1 MLHVTATGFL
11 FSPTMKLKTNLFL
24 WIFPALAVPMA
35 GLVLFTTAH
44 NEKLFRQDIN
54 RSIFS
59 SLSSIAVALNNRLH
73 VEQDIIQGLGNVP
86 AVRQFLPELAQLDE
100 GRPVPEYSERV
111 EQLGRYLETFQ
122 SVRLSLNLH
131 TVR

>member
-1 MLHVTATGFL
+1 
-11 FSPTMKLKTNLFL
+11 MKLKTNLFL

>member
-86 AVRQFLPELAQLDE
+86 AVWQFLPELAQLDE
-100 GRPVPEYSERV
+100 GRPVPEYAERV